1 MSAPFLAALATTGL
15 LFVTALLVGLVV
27 FYRGREAR
35 RYRRQMTGSGFR
47 PLGGLT
53 YTALHGKVRAQL
65 TPADYPMNV
74 SHSGIGMWIIAISP
88 PPAALVGCEKLL
100 ARPSLPVAP
109 DRDQPPSSVAT
120 RTGHGDFDAK
130 FHCVQPADVNLDQAA
145 CEALLEFNAQYPL
158 VSLSSWEDSIEL
170 RLKRFSLSAKEG
182 AAVLRA
188 ACNLVAAVEPIPRS
202 QTA

>member
-1 MSAPFLAALATTGL
+1 MSTPFLVALVTTGL
-15 LFVTALLVGLVV
+15 LLLAVGTAAGIT
-27 FYRGREAR
+27 YYKGRDAR
-35 RYRRQMTGSGFR
+35 KYRRQMAGSGFR

-53 YTALHGKVRAQL
+53 YTALHGKIRAQL
-65 TPADYPMNV
+65 TPAEYPNNV
-74 SHSGIGMWIIAISP
+74 KHSGVGMWIIAISP

-100 ARPSLPVAP
+100 ARPSNPVTSKDTAP
-109 DRDQPPSSVAT
+109 DSVAT
-120 RTGHGDFDAK
+120 RTGHGAFDAN
-130 FHCVQPADVNLDQAA
+130 FHCVQPGDVNLDPAA
-145 CEALLEFNAQYPL
+145 CDALLEFNAQYPL

-170 RLKRFSLSAKEG
+170 RLKRFSLSGHEG

>member
-1 MSAPFLAALATTGL
+1 MSTPFLAALVTTGL
-15 LFVTALLVGLVV
+15 LLFAAFVAAGVV
-27 FYRGREAR
+27 YYRGRDAR
-35 RYRRQMTGSGFR
+35 RYRRQMNGSGFR

-65 TPADYPMNV
+65 TPADYPTNA

-100 ARPSLPVAP
+100 ARPSKPVAKDADSAP
-109 DRDQPPSSVAT
+109 ESVAT
-120 RTGHGDFDAK
+120 RTGHGAFDAN
-130 FHCVQPADVNLDQAA
+130 FHCVQPGDVNLDQAA
-145 CEALLEFNAQYPL
+145 CDALLEFNAQYPL

-170 RLKRFSLSAKEG
+170 RLKRFSLSAQEG

-188 ACNLVAAVEPIPRS
+188 ACHLVATVEP
-202 QTA
+202 QGNV